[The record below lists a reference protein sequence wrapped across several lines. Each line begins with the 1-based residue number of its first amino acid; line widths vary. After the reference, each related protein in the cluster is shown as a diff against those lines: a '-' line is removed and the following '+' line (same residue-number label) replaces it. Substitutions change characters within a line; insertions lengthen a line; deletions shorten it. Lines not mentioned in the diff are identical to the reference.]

1 MAYYPT
7 RASRQVVSSREQIFQ
22 GAQTR
27 QHAIIPQQVLLRNES
42 NMTEYQRAMP
52 LSSVAFHPGIW
63 DALDLI
69 DGRWPG
75 PQKMIAET
83 NAFEREVEARER
95 LEKEAK
101 TYTYDGFVSIQRP
114 CATPDRRLMDWQ
126 WHFGGAT
133 MPPTETMAQASARTD
148 APGPSDQ
155 YNIEAPPVVVS
166 TGATYDNTNTA
177 DDWVDGDIVETS
189 TTLDEQEALSSPTT
203 SSSSAENSEM
213 WRVLEREHEEAFRA
227 SLRQLAACNA
237 LSELRR
243 ATLAEYS
250 SSEGE
255 LASPY

>member
-1 MAYYPT
+1 MCHSGQETDGLAVAL
-7 RASRQVVSSREQIFQ
+7 RRRDDASHRDYGASFRE
-22 GAQTR
+22 
-27 QHAIIPQQVLLRNES
+27 
-42 NMTEYQRAMP
+42 
-52 LSSVAFHPGIW
+52 
-63 DALDLI
+63 D
-69 DGRWPG
+69 
-75 PQKMIAET
+75 
-83 NAFEREVEARER
+83 
-95 LEKEAK
+95 
-101 TYTYDGFVSIQRP
+101 
-114 CATPDRRLMDWQ
+114 
-126 WHFGGAT
+126 
-133 MPPTETMAQASARTD
+133 D